1 MKRNSFIG
9 TTLLAVGLACSFSAQ
24 ANQLDNIKA
33 KKKLVCGTFGAIS
46 PFGFPD
52 PKTRET
58 VGHDVDLC
66 KAIAKEMGV
75 EAVIR
80 GYPVGAHIPEIKLG
94 HIDIIIA
101 NMGYTQSRAK
111 QVDFSNAY
119 NVFKEVVSVNKD
131 SGITSFDQL
140 AGKKLSSTKGSTS
153 EQAIR
158 LKLTSATP
166 MTFQDAAAAFL
177 ALQQGKVDGFVIN
190 NVSAA
195 NFAVLSA
202 NSPKPSVVLDQ
213 TLYLQPVAI
222 GVKQGEPELLAE
234 VNTILGKLESSGYMQ
249 QAWDKWIGANTDL
262 KLVRTYKTT
271 PIKDI
276 DFQPMP

>member
-1 MKRNSFIG
+1 MKRNSLIG
-9 TTLLAVGLACSFSAQ
+9 TALALGMVFNVSAN
-24 ANQLDNIKA
+24 ANQLEDIKTS
-33 KKKLVCGTFGAIS
+33 KKLVCGTFGAIA
-46 PFGFPD
+46 PFGYPD

-58 VGHDVDLC
+58 IGHDVDLC
-66 KAIAKEMGV
+66 KAIAKEMGL
-75 EAVIR
+75 EPVIR
-80 GYPVGAHIPEIKLG
+80 GFPVGAHIPELKLG

-101 NMGYTQSRAK
+101 NMGYTQTRAK
-111 QVDFSNAY
+111 QVVFSDAY

-131 SGITSFDQL
+131 SGITTFAQL

-166 MTFQDAAAAFL
+166 MTFQDAAGAFL

-202 NSPKPSVVLDQ
+202 KSPKPSVVLDE
-213 TLYLQPVAI
+213 TLYLQPVGI
-222 GVKQGEPELLAE
+222 GTKQGEPELTAE
-234 VNTILGKLESSGYMQ
+234 INRILGKLETTGYMQ
-249 QAWDKWIGANTDL
+249 QAWDKWIGANTEL
-262 KLVRTYKTT
+262 KLVRTYKTI